1 MINEISEKS
10 IFMQW
15 LYYEEIRPTYTCTNY
30 YLRNR
35 PVVLNHITLSRKCQR
50 ALGMGGV
57 KKTYNEIAGFQ
68 NNHKR

>member
-15 LYYEEIRPTYTCTNY
+15 LYYEEIRPTYTSTNY
-30 YLRNR
+30 YLPNG

-50 ALGMGGV
+50 ALGKGGV
-57 KKTYNEIAGFQ
+57 KKPT
-68 NNHKR
+68 KK